1 MASQDGESREGI
13 GERRP
18 EAAEIGDHFSPIA
31 FLLSRSGVGG
41 VAQLGEHLL
50 CKQGVGGSS
59 PLASTTLREEL
70 RVAGQDALRS
80 PARPDTGKQ
89 DEVGHPPQAAA
100 DGIFGLCCGCD

>member
-1 MASQDGESREGI
+1 MASQDGESREEI

-18 EAAEIGDHFSPIA
+18 EAAEIRNHFSPIA

-59 PLASTTLREEL
+59 PLASTTLR
-70 RVAGQDALRS
+70 
-80 PARPDTGKQ
+80 
-89 DEVGHPPQAAA
+89 
-100 DGIFGLCCGCD
+100 